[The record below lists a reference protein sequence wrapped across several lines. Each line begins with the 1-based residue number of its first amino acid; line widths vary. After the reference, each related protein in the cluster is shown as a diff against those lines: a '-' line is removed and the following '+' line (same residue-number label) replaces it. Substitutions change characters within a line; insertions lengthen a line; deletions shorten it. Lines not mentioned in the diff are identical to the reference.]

1 MFYMFDYFMKGFKF
15 KDTVHVFD
23 FIGRVGMSSDGPF
36 PNFSQAS
43 YCLYLTVRL
52 NEASVSIG
60 ECFAFGFK
68 LRNNLK
74 DVDRILPTPKTSN
87 RRGYY
92 RILQFIRLSRST
104 LEVFGHFPHQKVFFR
119 NITNAYFG
127 NWTWRSRNSSFI
139 CLFNPNVAFSEVNKM
154 KNHKGQ

>member
-1 MFYMFDYFMKGFKF
+1 MFYMFDYFMKGFKL
-15 KDTVHVFD
+15 KDSVSLT
-23 FIGRVGMSSDGPF
+23 IGRGGLSLGKPS
-36 PNFSQAS
+36 PNFFYTS

-74 DVDRILPTPKTSN
+74 DVDRILPTPNTST

-92 RILQFIRLSRST
+92 RISIVYSAFTVDDER
-104 LEVFGHFPHQKVFFR
+104 FR
-119 NITNAYFG
+119 FSKKY
-127 NWTWRSRNSSFI
+127 
-139 CLFNPNVAFSEVNKM
+139 FSETLPMHTLGIGHGVPEILRSSVCSTRM
-154 KNHKGQ
+154 